1 MEKIKWTLY
10 FVDKTKMFYRISK
23 DPIKLVQVLVNDEWK
38 NSKYNEVDIIKNQE
52 AYNLGEF

>member
-23 DPIKLVQVLVNDEWK
+23 DPIKLVQVLMNDEWK
-38 NSKYNEVDIIKNQE
+38 NSNYNEVDIVKNQE
-52 AYNLGEF
+52 VYNLGEF